1 MMKGS
6 FRWTGVAILVVALLV
21 AGTARAAE
29 QDAPRS
35 AETEL
40 RRVALFKNGLGYYVS
55 SVTLPEGDAR
65 EFALEVPLEPAH
77 GTFWVTHPDDVALE
91 EVIAS
96 KVTRPVEQQAQD
108 IRGLLRGNVGKRLRV
123 HLSSPGEEPVEGR
136 LIYAPGAGEAVGPGQ
151 FAFDSRLSALAAAE
165 RAGSGFCVLD
175 AEEGQVLLTAS
186 AVQRVEF
193 PDSDASLTYVED
205 EEAVRMRGR
214 LAAPAPGRD
223 LTVSYLAKGITWA
236 PSYVVDVS
244 EPEEAAISA
253 KALIINEGVDL
264 EGAEVSLVTGFPN
277 LGWADVVTPM
287 ALTESLSNFLRRLG
301 ESDEQRE
308 RRMRRRGGTFTG
320 QIGGGDV
327 GLPFDPDEFL
337 ARAPMGEVED
347 LFLYPVDGVAVG
359 EGEVGYYPLFS
370 ASVPYEHIH
379 QWDIP
384 DHVDAHGSYASA
396 EDLDKA
402 EVVWHSLRLTNT
414 TDVPWTT
421 APGQTVSRNQILGQD
436 MLRYTPVGGRATLR
450 VTQAMGV
457 KAQQVEYEVER
468 ERNAVSFHGTSY
480 DRVTLTGELTVTN
493 FKKDDVKLEITKL
506 LSGELQSADG
516 EPELRK
522 LARGLRRVNPRGRL
536 RWTIELQPG
545 RQEELTYTYEVYLR

>member
-1 MMKGS
+1 MKDT
-6 FRWTGVAILVVALLV
+6 FRRAGVAILVVALLV

-29 QDAPRS
+29 QDAPGR
-35 AETEL
+35 ADTEL

-55 SVTLPEGDAR
+55 SVTLPEGGAR

-77 GTFWVTHPDDVALE
+77 GTFWVTYPDDVALE

-96 KVTRPVEQQAQD
+96 KVTRPVEQQARD
-108 IRGLLRGNVGKRLRV
+108 IRGLLRGNVGKRLTV
-123 HLSSPGEEPVEGR
+123 HLSPAGGAPIEGK
-136 LIYAPGAGEAVGPGQ
+136 LIYAPGAGEAVDAAQ
-151 FAFDSRLSALAAAE
+151 FAFDSRPSAFAAAG
-165 RAGSGFCVLD
+165 RASSGFAVLD
-175 AEEGQVLLTAS
+175 TERGQVLLNAG

-193 PDSDASLTYVED
+193 PDNDASLTYVED
-205 EEAVRMRGR
+205 EEGVRLHGR
-214 LAAPAPGRD
+214 LAAPAPGEE

-244 EPEEAAISA
+244 DPDEAAISA
-253 KALIINEGVDL
+253 KALIINEGVAL
-264 EGAEVSLVTGFPN
+264 EGVEVSLVTGFPN
-277 LGWADVVTPM
+277 LRWADVVSPM
-287 ALTESLSNFLRRLG
+287 SLSESLSNFLRRLG

-327 GLPFDPDEFL
+327 GIPFDPDEFL

-347 LFLYPVDGVAVG
+347 LFFYPVEGVTVR
-359 EGEVGYYPLFS
+359 EGEVGYYPLFN

-384 DHVDAHGSYASA
+384 DHVDAHGSYASE
-396 EDLDKA
+396 EDLDKT
-402 EVVWHSLRLTNT
+402 EIVWHSLRLTNT

-421 APGQTVSRNQILGQD
+421 APGQTVSQNQILGQD

-468 ERNAVSFHGTSY
+468 ERNAVNFHGTHY
-480 DRVTLTGELTVTN
+480 DLVTLTGELTVTN
-493 FKKDDVKLEITKL
+493 FKRDDVKLEITKL
-506 LSGELQSADG
+506 FSGELQSADG

-536 RWTIELQPG
+536 RWTIELEPG